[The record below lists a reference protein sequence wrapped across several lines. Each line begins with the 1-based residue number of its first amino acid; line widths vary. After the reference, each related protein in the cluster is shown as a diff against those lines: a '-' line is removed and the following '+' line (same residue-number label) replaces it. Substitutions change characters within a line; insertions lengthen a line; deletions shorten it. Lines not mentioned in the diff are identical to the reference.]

1 MGWLLFLIAWWIFY
15 LYQLVSSLFTRNA
28 GGLVLWFVLGG
39 IASWIIGIICQAG
52 MEGNGKP
59 KYTEVVDPALQKIR
73 NSKQLNKSDLDLILK
88 EYNKSVHQLINDPN
102 KSEFDLTYY
111 TSKFQESLHLWG
123 RIYEFMTQLQFDLLA
138 HNNFTK
144 NKEDELTFKKSW
156 QSKVIPL
163 STVEGKFEV
172 YNNTGK
178 KEFKLKYNGILAL
191 ISKINDD
198 YEGTRLLEVFQKNK
212 LVYRLEIKTHARND
226 SDYDIYG
233 GYKVK
238 AGSVF
243 VFKPSE
249 WIITLLN
256 LANEYELE
264 RQYLAKE
271 ISRDNKEKIKN
282 NYLADN

>member
-39 IASWIIGIICQAG
+39 IASWIISIICQAG
-52 MEGNGKP
+52 MEGSDKP
-59 KYTEVVDPALQKIR
+59 KYTEVIDPALQKKQ

-144 NKEDELTFKKSW
+144 NKEDELTFKKPW
-156 QSKVIPL
+156 
-163 STVEGKFEV
+163 
-172 YNNTGK
+172 
-178 KEFKLKYNGILAL
+178 
-191 ISKINDD
+191 
-198 YEGTRLLEVFQKNK
+198 
-212 LVYRLEIKTHARND
+212 
-226 SDYDIYG
+226 
-233 GYKVK
+233 
-238 AGSVF
+238 
-243 VFKPSE
+243 
-249 WIITLLN
+249 
-256 LANEYELE
+256 
-264 RQYLAKE
+264 
-271 ISRDNKEKIKN
+271 
-282 NYLADN
+282 